1 MILNVTKEMLL
12 HAAFVADEIWGDM
25 LEPKIVLV
33 YTGLIVPAN
42 SNLVPSGRGL
52 RPERMFVFWFIFLCS
67 FYFLSA
73 FLLFALLSLGLF
85 RVYKIRTTMDMFPV
99 LFRCK

>member
-1 MILNVTKEMLL
+1 MKAEDNKWDKKQKENKTNL
-12 HAAFVADEIWGDM
+12 FVSR
-25 LEPKIVLV
+25 VRSV
-33 YTGLIVPAN
+33 RYVGLIVPAN
-42 SNLVPSGRGL
+42 SNLVPSALVL